1 MYTFVYILCDCVL
14 KDSTLD
20 ESNVLG
26 NLNHGKTFSEV
37 MLERRVAAELGASCQ
52 IPLAVYCEFNEKLQ
66 AFNLRAKIA
75 MPDGSK
81 LCYSEHSGDNP
92 DDIFERV
99 VDSLYSQGAR
109 DVIKA
114 VLERQ

>member
-1 MYTFVYILCDCVL
+1 MAIEVL
-14 KDSTLD
+14 KNSALD
-20 ESNVLG
+20 ENHVLG

-37 MLERRVAAELGASCQ
+37 VLERRVAAKLGASCQ

-66 AFNLRAKIA
+66 TFNLRAKIA

-81 LCYSEHSGDNP
+81 LCYTENSGDNP

-99 VDSLYSQGAR
+99 MDSLYNQGAQE
-109 DVIKA
+109 VVKA
-114 VLERQ
+114 VLKRQ